1 MFGLYKP
8 IKLVFFHLWGAYI
21 AFAAGHTTRRVGLDE
36 VVFGLGECNYWKTNL
51 NLRHLAKRQFL
62 CIFDD

>member
-8 IKLVFFHLWGAYI
+8 TKLVFFHLLGAYI

-36 VVFGLGECNYWKTNL
+36 VVFGLAECKYWKTSL
-51 NLRHLAKRQFL
+51 TLRHLAMASVLVNF
-62 CIFDD
+62 